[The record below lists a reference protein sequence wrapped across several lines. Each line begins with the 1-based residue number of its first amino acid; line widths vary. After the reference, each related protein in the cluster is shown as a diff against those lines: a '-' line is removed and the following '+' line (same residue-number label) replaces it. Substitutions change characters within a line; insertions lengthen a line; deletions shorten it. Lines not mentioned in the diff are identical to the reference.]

1 MPQDL
6 LQQRAGSQRGEG
18 GGSSN
23 IVHQKILKYS
33 EIKNKS
39 QYKTSILNISLVVWL
54 QLYLFKFS
62 FNLFKHIVFAFFLFY
77 NICKLTGFSK
87 KDFFNL
93 AIGKLIK

>member
-39 QYKTSILNISLVVWL
+39 QYK
-54 QLYLFKFS
+54 
-62 FNLFKHIVFAFFLFY
+62 HIVVKFTKGERDIY
-77 NICKLTGFSK
+77 MTVRKKRERNIHTTHSV
-87 KDFFNL
+87 
-93 AIGKLIK
+93 